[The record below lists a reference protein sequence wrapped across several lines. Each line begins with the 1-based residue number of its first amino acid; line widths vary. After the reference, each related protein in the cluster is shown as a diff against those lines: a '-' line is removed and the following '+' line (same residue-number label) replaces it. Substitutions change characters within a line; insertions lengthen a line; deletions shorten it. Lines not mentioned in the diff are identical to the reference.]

1 MRLVVRESTYKHDP
15 LLINSLAAFNFRPPI
30 SARVSWGTTRAHPA
44 LLAMNVTTIVLI
56 NGLWMTALSWEHW
69 ARHYGEKGYS
79 VIAAN
84 WPGMEGDIEQLR
96 RDPSS
101 FATLGL
107 SDVVDHYEQIIREL
121 ESPPLI
127 IGYGF
132 GGLVTQILLDRGWG
146 AAGVAIASAP
156 VKGIA
161 RLPLSVLKLAFS
173 VLGKSHSNKTASLT
187 AEQFHRAFANS
198 LTETESLDAFKRY
211 VVPAPNRVLVQTAFA
226 NFTSHTAATVNVR
239 NDTRA
244 PLLLVAGGKDRV
256 VPNSLVKANFDL
268 YRESKS
274 ETDYKE
280 YPEQTHFT
288 ILQETKV
295 ADYVLG
301 WALCR
306 ANGSKLTAFP
316 NQTDAWSVKLSA

>member
-1 MRLVVRESTYKHDP
+1 
-15 LLINSLAAFNFRPPI
+15 
-30 SARVSWGTTRAHPA
+30 
-44 LLAMNVTTIVLI
+44 MNVTTMVLI
-56 NGLWMTALSWEHW
+56 NGLWMTALSWELW
-69 ARHYGEKGYS
+69 VKHYSDKGYCVLARS
-79 VIAAN
+79 

-96 RDPSS
+96 RDPTS

-121 ESPPLI
+121 ETPPII
-127 IGYGF
+127 IGHDF

-146 AAGVAIASAP
+146 AAGVGIASAP

-173 VLGKSHSNKTASLT
+173 VLGKSLSNKAASLT
-187 AEQFHRAFANS
+187 AQQFRRAFTNS
-198 LTETESLDAFKRY
+198 LTESESLDAFNRY
-211 VVPAPNRVLVQTAFA
+211 TVPAPNRVLLQTALA
-226 NFTSHTAATVNVR
+226 NFTPHSATTVNFR

-256 VPNSLVKANFDL
+256 VPSSLVRANFEL
-268 YRESKS
+268 YRESKA

-280 YPEQTHFT
+280 FSDHAHFT
-288 ILQETKV
+288 LLQETKV

-301 WALCR
+301 WALFR
-306 ANGSKLTAFP
+306 SNGSKLTAVP
-316 NQTDAWSVKLSA
+316 NQTDSWSVQL

>member
-1 MRLVVRESTYKHDP
+1 
-15 LLINSLAAFNFRPPI
+15 
-30 SARVSWGTTRAHPA
+30 
-44 LLAMNVTTIVLI
+44 MNVTTIVLI

-69 ARHYGEKGYS
+69 ARHYTDKGYS

-96 RDPSS
+96 RDPSTYTS
-101 FATLGL
+101 LGL
-107 SDVVDHYEQIIREL
+107 PEVVDHYEQIIREL
-121 ESPPLI
+121 ETPPII

-132 GGLVTQILLDRGWG
+132 GGLIAQVLLDRGWG

-156 VKGIA
+156 VRGIA
-161 RLPLSVLKLAFS
+161 RLPLSMLKLAFS
-173 VLGKSHSNKTASLT
+173 VLGKSLSNKAASLT
-187 AEQFHRAFANS
+187 AQQFRRAFTNS
-198 LTETESLDAFKRY
+198 LTESESLDAFNRY
-211 VVPAPNRVLVQTAFA
+211 TVPAPNRVLLQTAFA
-226 NFTSHTAATVNVR
+226 NFSLHSATTVNFR

-256 VPNSLVKANFDL
+256 VPSSLVRANSDL
-268 YRESKS
+268 YRESKA

-288 ILQETKV
+288 LLQETKV

-306 ANGSKLTAFP
+306 SNGSKLPAVS
-316 NQTDAWSVKLSA
+316 NHTDGWSVQLSA

>member
-1 MRLVVRESTYKHDP
+1 
-15 LLINSLAAFNFRPPI
+15 
-30 SARVSWGTTRAHPA
+30 
-44 LLAMNVTTIVLI
+44 MNVSTIVLI
-56 NGLWMTALSWEHW
+56 NGLWMTALSWENW
-69 ARHYGEKGYS
+69 VRHYSDKGYW

-84 WPGMEGDIEQLR
+84 WPGMDSDIEQLR

-101 FATLGL
+101 FANLGL
-107 SDVVDHYEQIIREL
+107 TEIVDHYEQIIREL
-121 ESPPLI
+121 ENPPII

-173 VLGKSHSNKTASLT
+173 VFGKSHGNKTASLT
-187 AEQFHRAFANS
+187 AEQFRRAFANS
-198 LTETESLDAFKRY
+198 LTKRESLDAFKRY
-211 VVPAPNRVLVQTAFA
+211 VVPAPDRVLLQTAFA
-226 NFTSHTAATVNVR
+226 NFTLHTPAVVNFC

-244 PLLLVAGGKDRV
+244 PLLLVAGGQDRV
-256 VPNSLVKANFDL
+256 VPSSLVKANFDL
-268 YRESKS
+268 YRKSKA

-280 YPEQTHFT
+280 FADQTHFT
-288 ILQETKV
+288 LLQETKI

-301 WALCR
+301 WALYR
-306 ANGSKLTAFP
+306 SNGSKLTAVP
-316 NQTDAWSVKLSA
+316 NQTDTWSVQLST

>member
-1 MRLVVRESTYKHDP
+1 
-15 LLINSLAAFNFRPPI
+15 
-30 SARVSWGTTRAHPA
+30 
-44 LLAMNVTTIVLI
+44 
-56 NGLWMTALSWEHW
+56 MTALSWEHW
-69 ARHYGEKGYS
+69 VKHYSDKGYC

-96 RDPSS
+96 RDSSS
-101 FATLGL
+101 FANLGVA
-107 SDVVDHYEQIIREL
+107 DVVDRYEQIIGEL

-132 GGLVTQILLDRGWG
+132 GGLVTQVLLDRGWG
-146 AAGVAIASAP
+146 AAGVVIASAA

-161 RLPLSVLKLAFS
+161 RLPLPMLKLAFS
-173 VLGKSHSNKTASLT
+173 VLGQSLSHKTASLT
-187 AEQFHRAFANS
+187 AEQFQHAFANS

-211 VVPAPNRVLVQTAFA
+211 IVPAPNRVLLQTALA
-226 NFTSHTAATVNVR
+226 NFTPDSATTVNFR

-244 PLLLVAGGKDRV
+244 ALLLVAGGEDRV
-256 VPNSLVKANFDL
+256 VPSSIVKANFDL
-268 YRESKS
+268 YRESKA

-280 YPEQTHFT
+280 YPEQTHFSL
-288 ILQETKV
+288 LQEIKV

-306 ANGSKLTAFP
+306 SNGSKLTAVP
-316 NQTDAWSVKLSA
+316 NQTDSWSVQLST

>member
-1 MRLVVRESTYKHDP
+1 
-15 LLINSLAAFNFRPPI
+15 
-30 SARVSWGTTRAHPA
+30 
-44 LLAMNVTTIVLI
+44 MNITTIVLI
-56 NGLWMTALSWEHW
+56 PGLWMTALCCEHW
-69 ARHYGEKGYS
+69 VKHYSDKGYS
-79 VIAAN
+79 VVARS
-84 WPGMEGDIEQLR
+84 WPGMEGGIEQLR

-101 FATLGL
+101 FASLGL
-107 SDVVDHYEQIIREL
+107 KDVVDHYEQIIREL
-121 ESPPLI
+121 ETPPII
-127 IGYGF
+127 IGYGT

-161 RLPLSVLKLAFS
+161 RLPLSMLKLAFS
-173 VLGKSHSNKTASLT
+173 VLGMSHGNKSASLT
-187 AEQFHRAFANS
+187 PEQFHRAFANS
-198 LTETESLDAFKRY
+198 LTKTESLEAFKRY
-211 VVPAPNRVLVQTAFA
+211 VMPAPNRVLLQTAFA
-226 NFTSHTAATVNVR
+226 NFISHTPATVNFR

-244 PLLLVAGGKDRV
+244 PLLLVAGGRDRI
-256 VPNSLVKANFDL
+256 VPSSLVKANFEL
-268 YRESKS
+268 YRESKA

-288 ILQETKV
+288 LLQETKV

-306 ANGSKLTAFP
+306 ANGSKLTAVR

>member
-1 MRLVVRESTYKHDP
+1 
-15 LLINSLAAFNFRPPI
+15 
-30 SARVSWGTTRAHPA
+30 
-44 LLAMNVTTIVLI
+44 MNVTTIVLI

-69 ARHYGEKGYS
+69 VRHYGEKGYS

-84 WPGMEGDIEQLR
+84 WPGMEGDIELLR

-101 FATLGL
+101 FANLGL
-107 SDVVDHYEQIIREL
+107 TEVVDHYEQIIGEL
-121 ESPPLI
+121 ETPPVI

-132 GGLVTQILLDRGWG
+132 GGLITQILLDRGWG

-161 RLPLSVLKLAFS
+161 RLPLSMLKLAFS
-173 VLGKSHSNKTASLT
+173 LLGDSFNSHETTSLT
-187 AEQFHRAFANS
+187 PKQFHRAFANS
-198 LTETESLDAFKRY
+198 LTESESLDVFKRY
-211 VVPAPNRVLVQTAFA
+211 IVPAPNRVLLQTAFA
-226 NFTSHTAATVNVR
+226 NFTRHTAITVNFR

-244 PLLLVAGGKDRV
+244 PLLLVAGGQDRV
-256 VPNSLVKANFDL
+256 APSSIVKANFDL
-268 YRESKS
+268 YQESKA

-280 YPEQTHFT
+280 YPEQTHST
-288 ILQETKV
+288 LLHETKV

-306 ANGSKLTAFP
+306 ANGSRLSTTLNRSA
-316 NQTDAWSVKLSA
+316 NWSLEFSLH

>member
-1 MRLVVRESTYKHDP
+1 
-15 LLINSLAAFNFRPPI
+15 
-30 SARVSWGTTRAHPA
+30 
-44 LLAMNVTTIVLI
+44 MNVTTIVLI
-56 NGLWMTALSWEHW
+56 PGLWMTALSWEHW
-69 ARHYGEKGYS
+69 VRHYSDKGYW

-84 WPGMEGDIEQLR
+84 WPGMGGDVEQLR

-101 FATLGL
+101 FANLGVTE
-107 SDVVDHYEQIIREL
+107 VVDHYEQIIREL
-121 ESPPLI
+121 ETPPII

-146 AAGVAIASAP
+146 AAGVAMASAP

-161 RLPLSVLKLAFS
+161 RLPLAVLKLAFS

-187 AEQFHRAFANS
+187 PEQFHRAFANT
-198 LTETESLDAFKRY
+198 LTKTESLDAFDRY
-211 VVPAPNRVLVQTAFA
+211 VVPAPNRVLLQTAFA
-226 NFTSHTAATVNVR
+226 NFISHTPATVNFR

-244 PLLLVAGGKDRV
+244 PLLLVAGGRDRI
-256 VPNSLVKANFDL
+256 VPSSLVKANL
-268 YRESKS
+268 ERYRESKA

-280 YPEQTHFT
+280 YLDQAHFT
-288 ILQETKV
+288 LLQETKV

>member
-1 MRLVVRESTYKHDP
+1 VN
-15 LLINSLAAFNFRPPI
+15 I
-30 SARVSWGTTRAHPA
+30 
-44 LLAMNVTTIVLI
+44 TTIVLI
-56 NGLWMTALSWEHW
+56 PGLWMTALSWEHW
-69 ARHYGEKGYS
+69 VKRYTDKGYC

-101 FATLGL
+101 FANLGL
-107 SDVVDHYEQIIREL
+107 NEVVDHYEQIIGEL
-121 ESPPLI
+121 ETPPII

-156 VKGIA
+156 VKEIA
-161 RLPLSVLKLAFS
+161 RLPLSILKLAFS
-173 VLGKSHSNKTASLT
+173 VLGKSLSNKAASLT
-187 AEQFHRAFANS
+187 AQQFRRAFTNS
-198 LTETESLDAFKRY
+198 LTESESLDAFNRY
-211 VVPAPNRVLVQTAFA
+211 TVPAPNRVLLQTAFA
-226 NFTSHTAATVNVR
+226 NFTPHSATTVNFQ

-244 PLLLVAGGKDRV
+244 PLLLVAGGEDRV
-256 VPNSLVKANFDL
+256 VPSSLVKANFEL
-268 YRESKS
+268 YRESKA

-288 ILQETKV
+288 LLQETRV
-295 ADYVLG
+295 ADYALG

-306 ANGSKLTAFP
+306 SNGSKLTAGS
-316 NQTDAWSVKLSA
+316 NQIDSWSVKLSA